1 MPRFSVIMAAYNRSA
16 HIVPSIQ
23 SVLRQDLQDFELLI
37 VGDGCTDDTAD
48 AVRPFLSSQVKWM
61 NLTERGGS
69 QSFANNAGIAEATGE
84 YIAYIGHDD
93 IWARDH
99 LRRLDKVF
107 ATSDAD
113 FAVSGAIFHMP
124 PDTGGDLVTGMFEHD
139 GAKFE
144 HFFPPSSFA
153 HKASV
158 IGRIGTWA
166 GPYTIRAPV
175 DCDFLLRGASAGCR
189 FASTQTVTVHK
200 FAAGHRYLF
209 YLHQESFEQHD
220 ILNRMD
226 KPDYDGFVAAL
237 VAGAKARGGFMSSR
251 YPDFSKYEIGD
262 IARESAARKAST
274 RPAVM
279 ELKGSAI
286 VPQDDKPRSK
296 DWRPLRSRHRGF
308 RWSARNPRPK
318 ILIPY
323 TSSAPVRIGM
333 RLRHGKKSVL
343 SAIRWQTANG
353 DVIVPQIKFRFA
365 WLGWEA
371 HASAVLRLS
380 PTDPIALTLL
390 LPPEAINHRR
400 GRGVAM
406 AEMTLE
412 EYAGDGDIR

>member
-1 MPRFSVIMAAYNRSA
+1 MPRFSVIMAAYNRGA

-37 VGDGCTDDTAD
+37 VGDGCTDSTAD
-48 AVRPFLSSQVKWM
+48 AVRPFLSPRVKWM

-69 QSFANNAGIAEATGE
+69 QSFANNAGIAEAAGDR
-84 YIAYIGHDD
+84 IAYIGHDD

-99 LRRLDKVF
+99 LRRLEKAF
-107 ATSDAD
+107 AESDAD
-113 FAVSGAIFHMP
+113 FAVSGAILHMP
-124 PDTGGDLVTGMFEHD
+124 PDTGGDLVTGMFED
-139 GAKFE
+139 DRAKFE

-158 IGRIGTWA
+158 IGKIEPWA
-166 GPYTIRAPV
+166 GPYDIRAPV
-175 DCDFLLRGASAGCR
+175 DCDFLLRAASAGCR
-189 FASTQTVTVHK
+189 FVSTRAVTVHK
-200 FAAGHRYLF
+200 FAASHRYLF

-220 ILNRMD
+220 VLKRMD
-226 KPDYDGFVAAL
+226 EPDYDQFVAVL
-237 VAGAKARGGFMSSR
+237 VAGAKAGGGFMSSL
-251 YPDFSKYEIGD
+251 YADFSKHEIGD

-274 RPAVM
+274 RPAVI

-296 DWRPLRSRHRGF
+296 DWRPLRSRHLGF

-323 TSSAPVRIGM
+323 TSAAPVRIGM
-333 RLRHGKKSVL
+333 RFRHRRKSVL
-343 SAIRWQTANG
+343 NAIRWQTANG
-353 DVIVPQIKFRFA
+353 DVIVPEIRLRFA

-390 LPPEAINHRR
+390 LPPEAIDHRR

-406 AEMTLE
+406 AEMTLDE
-412 EYAGDGDIR
+412 EAADRVR